1 MRMTTFPDL
10 SALPGGDLVR
20 RGVTDLDAGRETPE
34 ALLVSIGAPR
44 LRAIGVEASKPI
56 SDPEHKLYLLLAS
69 KKGDAAHLRLQRPGS
84 ASRQLRAGS
93 RVRELADSARI
104 ERFMRE
110 LGRSVDVDGRVYL
123 TGGATAVLNG
133 WRESTIDVDI
143 KLIPDRDEILRE
155 IPRLKQELDL
165 NIELAAP
172 SDFIP
177 LPRGWEERSPLIRT
191 EGRLSFHHF
200 DPVAQALSKAERGH
214 EQDIRDVR
222 EMLESGLVNPAE
234 AMAQF
239 EAIEPELYRFPAID
253 PASFRKAVEELFR
266 G

>member
-1 MRMTTFPDL
+1 M
-10 SALPGGDLVR
+10 
-20 RGVTDLDAGRETPE
+20 
-34 ALLVSIGAPR
+34 
-44 LRAIGVEASKPI
+44 
-56 SDPEHKLYLLLAS
+56 
-69 KKGDAAHLRLQRPGS
+69 
-84 ASRQLRAGS
+84 
-93 RVRELADSARI
+93 RELADSARI

-177 LPRGWEERSPLIRT
+177 VPQGWEERSPLIRT

-222 EMLESGLVNPAE
+222 EMIESGLVNPAE
-234 AMAQF
+234 ALAQF

-253 PASFRKAVEELFR
+253 PASFRGAVHELF
-266 G
+266 GA